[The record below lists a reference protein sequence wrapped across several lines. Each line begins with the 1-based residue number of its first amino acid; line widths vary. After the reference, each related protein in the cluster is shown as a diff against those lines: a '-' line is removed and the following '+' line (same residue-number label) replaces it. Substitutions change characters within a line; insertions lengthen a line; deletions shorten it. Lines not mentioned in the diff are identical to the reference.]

1 MVGINR
7 HSRQFRVTAALRLL
21 QLLAAVT
28 VAVSLARVYSSVQ
41 HARRWL
47 KLIPKQVKL
56 RFLSTRCCGLR
67 SPLGSIFFFS
77 LLGLSF
83 PSLRLVNSIICQ
95 DFEGQLFCKY

>member
-41 HARRWL
+41 HARSWL

-56 RFLSTRCCGLR
+56 RFVLFSFLSVLWFEKPAGVNIFSL
-67 SPLGSIFFFS
+67 SFFFS
-77 LLGLSF
+77 QPPLGEFYHLS
-83 PSLRLVNSIICQ
+83 RL
-95 DFEGQLFCKY
+95 